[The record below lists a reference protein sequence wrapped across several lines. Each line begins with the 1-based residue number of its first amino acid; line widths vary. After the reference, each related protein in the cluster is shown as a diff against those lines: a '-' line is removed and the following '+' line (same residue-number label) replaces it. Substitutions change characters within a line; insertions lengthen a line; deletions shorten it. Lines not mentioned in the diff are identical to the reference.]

1 MLSHSTGIMAP
12 VSAGFLLAITPNLP
26 VFTSAVIF
34 IITAAC
40 SLLLPFERVAEGK
53 LKGVVSAGH

>member
-1 MLSHSTGIMAP
+1 MAP
-12 VSAGFLLAITPNLP
+12 VSAGFLLAISPNLP

-34 IITAAC
+34 ILTAAC

-53 LKGVVSAGH
+53 IRGVVSAGH